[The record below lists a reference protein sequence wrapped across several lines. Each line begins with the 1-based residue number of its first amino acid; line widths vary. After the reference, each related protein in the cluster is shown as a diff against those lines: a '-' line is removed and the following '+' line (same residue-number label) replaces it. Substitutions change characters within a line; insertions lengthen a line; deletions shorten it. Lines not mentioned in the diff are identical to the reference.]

1 MPNYYPINEE
11 EARRAKNANSFSDYV
26 PGSATAAYREQVDRA
41 AEIAANQKAKV
52 DPMYHDR
59 IDLLFDLYAKRLAE
73 NINKQNS
80 IDASVPSVLIAGG
93 SNFPVRKKEK
103 QNARRD
109 ANMQDY
115 MKVQEILERIKSVG
129 KGGVMSDDPKALEK
143 LRTKL
148 EQLEQV
154 QATMKAVNAYYRKH
168 KTLDGCTELKPET
181 LEKLKAEM
189 SSGHWRVDDKPF
201 ASYELTNNNAN
212 IHRIRSRIEEIER
225 NQSREAAEDI
235 TGEGYT
241 LKEDT
246 EAVRIQ
252 FYFDEKP
259 SAEVREILKSHGFRW
274 APSVGAWQR
283 MLNDNGRYAAKQ
295 VIERLSEVLS

>member
-11 EARRAKNANSFSDYV
+11 EARRAKKDNSFSDYV

-59 IDLLFDLYAKRLAE
+59 IDLLLDLYAKRLAE
-73 NINKQNS
+73 NLNKQNS
-80 IDASVPSVLIAGG
+80 IDASVPSVMIAGG

-148 EQLEQV
+148 EQLEQL

-189 SSGHWRVDDKPF
+189 SSGRWRVDDKPF
-201 ASYELTNNNAN
+201 ATYELTNNNAN

-235 TGEGYT
+235 TAEGYT